1 MWDRDWLKKKYINQN
16 PQKEIQKSTNIYLII
31 NAEKSRYNSNK
42 SNAADCKMSLSSLY
56 IQYQGLQWLAEI
68 RIA

>member
-42 SNAADCKMSLSSLY
+42 QQIVRWASVVYISSTKAFNGSLK
-56 IQYQGLQWLAEI
+56 
-68 RIA
+68 